1 MKMGPAIKV
10 VVRSSKGEFT
20 FWVFQQVDQIRKISP
35 DVFEQVP
42 VFNPSQFRPYTF
54 TLMGLEEKF
63 FTGLQVNRDPGTPVV
78 AAAAILL
85 IFGLMLI
92 LFSYARQ
99 VWIRI
104 DRDKDRVM
112 VRLAGRSYKNKAGL
126 EREIQYLVAELKANL
141 EKSK

>member
-1 MKMGPAIKV
+1 
-10 VVRSSKGEFT
+10 
-20 FWVFQQVDQIRKISP
+20 
-35 DVFEQVP
+35 
-42 VFNPSQFRPYTF
+42 
-54 TLMGLEEKF
+54 
-63 FTGLQVNRDPGTPVV
+63 
-78 AAAAILL
+78 
-85 IFGLMLI
+85 MLI